1 MFSETKRERDIG
13 REGGREGGKQRGK
26 GKERERMN
34 TNDILARYKLL

>member
-1 MFSETKRERDIG
+1 MFPETKRERDIG